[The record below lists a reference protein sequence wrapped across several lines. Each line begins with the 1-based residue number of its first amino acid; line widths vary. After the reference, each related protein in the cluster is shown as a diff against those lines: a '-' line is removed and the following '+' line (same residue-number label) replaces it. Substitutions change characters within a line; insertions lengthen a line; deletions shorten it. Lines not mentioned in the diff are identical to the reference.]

1 MDADVRSQQEDEY
14 IDAVLTNVPDRNDR
28 SAPSMHTDEQ

>member
-1 MDADVRSQQEDEY
+1 MDADDRSQQEDEY
-14 IDAVLTNVPDRNDR
+14 IDAVLTNVPHRNDR